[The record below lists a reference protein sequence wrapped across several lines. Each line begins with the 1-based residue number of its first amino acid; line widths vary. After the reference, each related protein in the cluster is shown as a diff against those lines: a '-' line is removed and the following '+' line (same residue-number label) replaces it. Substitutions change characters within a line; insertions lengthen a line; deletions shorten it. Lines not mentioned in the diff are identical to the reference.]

1 MSSSFQGGSWSSANY
16 KYEIGG
22 GSMRRHGYSHGGDGE
37 EFKSKYTSPGGVIQ
51 EESYQEGG
59 N

>member
-1 MSSSFQGGSWSSANY
+1 
-16 KYEIGG
+16 
-22 GSMRRHGYSHGGDGE
+22 MRRHGYSHGGDGE